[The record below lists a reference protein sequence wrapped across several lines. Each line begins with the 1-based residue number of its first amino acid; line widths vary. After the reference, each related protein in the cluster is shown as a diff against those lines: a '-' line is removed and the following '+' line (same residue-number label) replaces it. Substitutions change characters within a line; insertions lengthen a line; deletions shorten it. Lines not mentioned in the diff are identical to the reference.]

1 MPVYE
6 FTCADCQAAVEVI
19 RGLGES
25 DPPSCEVCGAAEMQ
39 RVFSRVAVRYGSWG
53 FTSTDSLVNDT
64 RGKDFKELRSKAE
77 QISDE

>member
-6 FTCADCQAAVEVI
+6 FTCAECGAAVELI
-19 RGLGES
+19 RGLGET
-25 DPPSCEVCGAAEMQ
+25 DAPACDACGAASMQ

-64 RGKDFKELRSKAE
+64 RGKDFKALRSKAE